1 MKVGVYAR
9 VSTADKAQ
17 NPETQLMHLRDFCNA
32 QGWDIYREYV
42 DTASALDVAHRTA
55 WKCLLDDDAKR
66 KFKVVLVF
74 KSNWTGHSARSNTC
88 MTPCTPGRHWV
99 SPSRA

>member
-1 MKVGVYAR
+1 MPRAV
-9 VSTADKAQ
+9 
-17 NPETQLMHLRDFCNA
+17 
-32 QGWDIYREYV
+32 DIYREYV

-74 KSNWTGHSARSNTC
+74 KLDRAFRSVKQMHDTLYAWEALGISFKSLREHSIRPRPWAGCS
-88 MTPCTPGRHWV
+88 
-99 SPSRA
+99 